1 MSKRAKALVAVVVL
15 AFVGVVVYSSLHL
28 GQVTVEVCMEYKGRT
43 NCGRAAAPNE
53 EEATRTATDN
63 ACGTISSG
71 MTESLACSRTPPRSV
86 RRLD

>member
-1 MSKRAKALVAVVVL
+1 MSKGAKLLLAAIVL
-15 AFVGVVVYSSLHL
+15 AFVGLVVYSSLHL
-28 GQVTVEVCMEYKGRT
+28 GQVTVEVCVEYKGHA

-63 ACGTISSG
+63 ACATISSG

-86 RRLD
+86 RRLR